1 MIGLTGAGMAERG
14 RVCGRHHVPRL
25 DVYLPPIWGWFAMS
39 WLRRHS
45 YL

>member
-1 MIGLTGAGMAERG
+1 MVALTGAGMGQEAAFAS
-14 RVCGRHHVPRL
+14 VITYRL
-25 DVYLPPIWGWFAMS
+25 STFYLPPTWGWFALQ

>member
-1 MIGLTGAGMAERG
+1 MIGLTGAGMVEEAAFAAVITY
-14 RVCGRHHVPRL
+14 RVSTF
-25 DVYLPPIWGWFAMS
+25 YLPPIWGWFATS